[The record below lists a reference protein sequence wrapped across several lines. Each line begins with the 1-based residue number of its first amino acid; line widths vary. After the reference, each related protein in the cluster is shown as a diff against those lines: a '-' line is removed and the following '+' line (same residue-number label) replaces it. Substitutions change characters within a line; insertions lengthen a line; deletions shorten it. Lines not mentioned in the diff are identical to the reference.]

1 MVSKLINH
9 REDLNT
15 MNNYEII
22 RTKTAELLRVVGF
35 DALATGLD
43 NEEMTAREALE
54 FAMKYRNLMSK
65 DMQQVIKTALKV
77 I

>member
-1 MVSKLINH
+1 MASSQHH
-9 REDLNT
+9 RKDLNT

>member
-1 MVSKLINH
+1 
-9 REDLNT
+9 

-65 DMQQVIKTALKV
+65 DMQQVIKTALEV